1 MEESLALYTR
11 GRVAWNK
18 WANSMIAERE
28 ALEATGDWVA
38 GYDSD
43 IWNDVTRNCHAAAR
57 VDFSAHLFRD
67 NVDFKGF
74 LFPGDAWFGS
84 ATFSGDAD
92 ISGAT
97 FSGDARFDGATFYSD
112 ARFYSAMF
120 SGAAGFDGTTF
131 KGRTLFDTAKFEK
144 EANFNAMRGGASF
157 SLAAVRFCVVPNFI
171 EANFNEARRL
181 DNLRIEPARV
191 APLSLKRVRDYFKGN
206 PDLPARWRAL
216 KRLAVQEH
224 DHEQELV
231 FFRGELR
238 SRRLAV
244 DNIWQPVS

>member
-11 GRVAWNK
+11 GRVAWNE

-43 IWNDVTRNCHAAAR
+43 IWNDVTRNWHAAAR

-67 NVDFKGF
+67 NVDFN
-74 LFPGDAWFGS
+74 
-84 ATFSGDAD
+84 
-92 ISGAT
+92 
-97 FSGDARFDGATFYSD
+97 
-112 ARFYSAMF
+112 SAMF

-181 DNLRIEPARV
+181 DNLHIEPARV

-206 PDLPARWRAL
+206 PGLPARWRAR

>member
-11 GRVAWNK
+11 SRVAWNE

-28 ALEATGDWVA
+28 ALETTGDWVA

-43 IWNDVTRNCHAAAR
+43 IWNDATRNWHAAAR
-57 VDFSAHLFRD
+57 ADFSAHLLRD
-67 NVDFKGF
+67 NVDFKDF

-84 ATFSGDAD
+84 ATFSGDA
-92 ISGAT
+92 
-97 FSGDARFDGATFYSD
+97 RFDGA
-112 ARFYSAMF
+112 
-120 SGAAGFDGTTF
+120 TF

-157 SLAAVRFCVVPNFI
+157 SLAEFRFCGVPNFI
-171 EANFNEARRL
+171 EANLNEAPRL
-181 DNLRIEPARV
+181 DNLHIEPARV

-231 FFRGELR
+231 FFRSKLR